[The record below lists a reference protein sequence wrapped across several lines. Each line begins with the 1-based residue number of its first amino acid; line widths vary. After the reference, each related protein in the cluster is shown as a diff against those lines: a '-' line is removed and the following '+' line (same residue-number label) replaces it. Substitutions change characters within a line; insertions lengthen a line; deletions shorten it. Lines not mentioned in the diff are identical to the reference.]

1 MLCSQ
6 EESVWLN
13 NGEPKYS
20 RWEKNLSQAD
30 CLKPELEWSCPYE
43 SKLRWYKLRL
53 LPKDAWTL
61 KKQKGEKLAFQP
73 GPQSYVHS
81 SMIPIIRVWRKLSV
95 HLELLEKLLGSKVR
109 VQRKSKQHNSRLQ
122 TKNLLK
128 KKKKK
133 NSQINH

>member
-30 CLKPELEWSCPYE
+30 CLKPELEWSCACE
-43 SKLRWYKLRL
+43 RKLRWYKLRL
-53 LPKDAWTL
+53 LPKDARTL
-61 KKQKGEKLAFQP
+61 KKQKGEKSAFQP

-81 SMIPIIRVWRKLSV
+81 SMIPIIRVWRKLSE
-95 HLELLEKLLGSKVR
+95 HLEPSEKFLSRKVR
-109 VQRKSKQHNSRLQ
+109 VQRNSKQHNSRLQ
-122 TKNLLK
+122 TKIPMYQK
-128 KKKKK
+128 KKKKAK
-133 NSQINH
+133 